1 MNSRLTRI
9 PFVLL
14 LWLLLASSST
24 SITRKFPSFELRDSN
39 GHIHSEKLFQNKRT
53 LVVLN
58 YLGCYH
64 AMKLM
69 KDLDSLALTIDTSKY
84 QIIVM
89 LENSENQI
97 KEFYSSKQNGPS
109 DLRKDFKIDASDYL
123 ILAQC
128 RIRKLHRSTKK
139 VTSCNPISRKLF
151 TAASPTSYLVDE
163 RGKIRKK
170 SKGYV
175 SLSPIDERMK
185 WLNDFIKD

>member
-1 MNSRLTRI
+1 
-9 PFVLL
+9 
-14 LWLLLASSST
+14 
-24 SITRKFPSFELRDSN
+24 
-39 GHIHSEKLFQNKRT
+39 
-53 LVVLN
+53 
-58 YLGCYH
+58 
-64 AMKLM
+64 MKLM
-69 KDLDSLALTIDTSKY
+69 KDLDSLALTIDTSRY
-84 QIIVM
+84 QIIVL

-109 DLRKDFKIDASDYL
+109 DLREDFKTDAPDYL

-128 RIRKLHRSTKK
+128 RIRKLHRNTKK

-175 SLSPIDERMK
+175 SLSPIDERIK

>member
-1 MNSRLTRI
+1 
-9 PFVLL
+9 
-14 LWLLLASSST
+14 
-24 SITRKFPSFELRDSN
+24 
-39 GHIHSEKLFQNKRT
+39 
-53 LVVLN
+53 
-58 YLGCYH
+58 
-64 AMKLM
+64 MKE
-69 KDLDSLALTIDTSKY
+69 LDSLALTIDTSRY
-84 QIIVM
+84 QIIVL

-128 RIRKLHRSTKK
+128 RIRKLHRNTKK

-151 TAASPTSYLVDE
+151 TAASPISYLVDE
-163 RGKIRKK
+163 RGKIQKK